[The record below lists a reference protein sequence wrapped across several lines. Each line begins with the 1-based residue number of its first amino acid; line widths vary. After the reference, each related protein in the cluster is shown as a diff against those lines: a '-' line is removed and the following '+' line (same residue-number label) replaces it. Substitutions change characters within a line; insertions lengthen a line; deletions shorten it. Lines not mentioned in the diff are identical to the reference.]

1 MTRPQG
7 IGRLAI
13 AGASAF
19 WIANLLISLTPVAA
33 GYRSA
38 LSIRYVPML
47 IEAALGGLLIATCLS
62 WVLVRFPDRIPGHT
76 PMAQSLLLSL
86 GAFIAVTALIDV
98 PGKFLGSLPDPG
110 RLLMISMTFN
120 ALRILALGIVI
131 GRPGDRT
138 RRQ

>member
-1 MTRPQG
+1 MTGPRG

-19 WIANLLISLTPVAA
+19 WIVNLLISLTPVAA
-33 GYRSA
+33 DYRSA

-47 IEAALGGLLIATCLS
+47 IEAALGGLL
-62 WVLVRFPDRIPGHT
+62 
-76 PMAQSLLLSL
+76 
-86 GAFIAVTALIDV
+86 TALIEV
-98 PGKFLGSLPDPG
+98 PGKFLGSLPDPW
-110 RLLMISMTFN
+110 RLLIISMSFN

-131 GRPGDRT
+131 GRRGNRT